1 MCGIAG
7 TLGFEE
13 DRRTHDATSMLA
25 ALARRGPDDQ
35 GGWSEGPISLLHRRL
50 SIIDLSKAGHQPILD
65 SSGRYAMV
73 FNGEIYNHRE
83 LRAQYLTDHAFKGS
97 SDTETLIELYARH
110 GDASL
115 AWLNGI
121 FSVAI
126 WDRRERTLLLVRDG
140 AGVKPLYYWRPS
152 SGGIAFASE
161 LKALHALEGFGSDLD
176 PIAAAAYV
184 TYLYSPGERTMFAD
198 VRKHPAGVWRRFDAS
213 GRLTQEGRFHCL
225 PGYDPQP
232 MSAEDAVS
240 GTYRQL
246 GAAVRRQML
255 SDVEVGAFLSGGL
268 DSTSIVHFARQYARN
283 PLRCFTICY
292 DGDSRASQ
300 EMVADL
306 PFARK
311 AASYL
316 GVELQEVRIEPS
328 LVRDLPLLVDM
339 LDEPQADPAA
349 LANYFISCA
358 ARDLGIKVLL
368 GGAGGDDVFTGY
380 RRHMIAA
387 RNPMIGRCPGG
398 LRKLALVLANSVPS
412 GSDRLRRLRKGLAAM
427 QGDEDERIL
436 RAFEWLP
443 VERAAGLLQ
452 AGVSASAVAAPF
464 SAALSGLTGNPVE
477 KMLRLEQQFFLR
489 DHNLNYT
496 DKTGMA
502 ASVEIRVPFL
512 DPELMNFAASVPT
525 SFKLRG
531 DTTKWALRKAME
543 SHLPR
548 DVIYRPKTGFGVP
561 LRSWLRGPLRDTIG
575 DLTAHS
581 VVTARG
587 LFDAKKVDQLR
598 TDHFTGRI
606 DAAYPLLGLA
616 LVELWCRRFG

>member
-7 TLGFEE
+7 TLGFDK
-13 DRRTHDATSMLA
+13 DRVAADAKSMLG

-35 GGWSEGPISLLHRRL
+35 GAWSEGSVSLLHRRL
-50 SIIDLSKAGHQPILD
+50 SIIDLSEAGHQPILD
-65 SSGRYAMV
+65 ASGRYAMV

-83 LRAQYLTDHAFKGS
+83 LRAQYLADHAFRGM
-97 SDTETLIELYARH
+97 SDSETLLELFARH

-121 FSVAI
+121 FAMAI

-140 AGVKPLYYWRPS
+140 AGVKPLYCWRPS

-161 LKALHALEGFGSDLD
+161 LKALHALEGFKSALD
-176 PIAAAAYV
+176 PVAAAAYV
-184 TYLYSPGERTMFAD
+184 TYLYSPGERTMFVD
-198 VRKHPAGVWRRFDAS
+198 VRKHPAGMWRRFDAS
-213 GRLTQEGRFHCL
+213 GMLLAESCFYSL
-225 PGYDPQP
+225 PDYEPDE
-232 MSAEDAVS
+232 MSAGDAVA
-240 GTYRQL
+240 GTYREL
-246 GAAVRRQML
+246 GTAVRRQML

-268 DSTSIVHFARQYARN
+268 DSTSIVHFAREYTET
-283 PLRCFTICY
+283 PLRCFTVRY
-292 DGDSRASQ
+292 EEGAGTSQ

-306 PFARK
+306 PFAHK
-311 AASYL
+311 AARHL
-316 GVELQEVRIEPS
+316 GVDLHEVPIDPGV
-328 LVRDLPLLVDM
+328 VRDLPLLVDM

-368 GGAGGDDVFTGY
+368 GGAGGDDIFTGY
-380 RRHMIAA
+380 RRHLIAA
-387 RNPMIGRCPGG
+387 RNRAIGHFPGP
-398 LRKLALVLANSVPS
+398 LRKLAFDLANSVPS
-412 GSDRLRRLRKGLAAM
+412 GNDRLRRLRKALAAM
-427 QGDEDERIL
+427 QGDEEARIL

-443 VERAAGLLQ
+443 AERAANLMQ
-452 AGVSASAVAAPF
+452 TSVSASELTNPFDVALA
-464 SAALSGLTGNPVE
+464 GLGGNPVE
-477 KMLRLEQQFFLR
+477 RMLRLEQQFFLR

-512 DPELMNFAASVPT
+512 DPELMNFAARMPT
-525 SFKLRG
+525 SFKVRG
-531 DTTKWALRKAME
+531 GTTKWALRKAME
-543 SHLPR
+543 PHLPR

-575 DLTAHS
+575 DLTARS
-581 VVTARG
+581 VVIARG
-587 LFDAKKVDQLR
+587 LFDPDEVDRLR
-598 TDHFTGRI
+598 TDHFTDRI
-606 DAAYPLLGLA
+606 DASYPLLGLA